1 MSQKNNCEFCEI
13 INKKKDAKRIFED
26 EKAIAIL
33 SPNPC
38 CAGHILLM
46 PKEHFSIVEQ
56 VPDYLIAHLSK
67 ITNKISIAVFEAL
80 QAKGTYI
87 LIQNGIAAGQKS
99 NHFMIHIIPRKE
111 NDGLDFQW
119 QPKQLNQEEMST
131 IELNLK
137 EATKGIGDFKKEE
150 EKPVKLDKEIEKID
164 KEENYLIKQ
173 LDRIP

>member
-1 MSQKNNCEFCEI
+1 MSQKNNCNFCEI

-26 EKAIAIL
+26 EKALAIL

-46 PKEHFSIVEQ
+46 PKEHFSIIEQ

-67 ITNKISIAVFEAL
+67 ITNKISIAIFEVL
-80 QAKGTYI
+80 QAKGTNI
-87 LIQNGIAAGQKS
+87 LMHNGVAAGQKT

-119 QPKQLNQEEMST
+119 QPKQLNEEQMST

-137 EATKGIGDFKKEE
+137 EAAKGIGDFEKEE
-150 EKPVKLDKEIEKID
+150 KKPVMLDKEIEKID

-173 LDRIP
+173 LNRIP